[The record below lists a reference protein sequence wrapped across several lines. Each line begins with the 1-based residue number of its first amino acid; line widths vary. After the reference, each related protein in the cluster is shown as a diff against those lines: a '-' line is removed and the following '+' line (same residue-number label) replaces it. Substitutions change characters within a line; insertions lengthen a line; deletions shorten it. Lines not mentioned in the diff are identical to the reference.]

1 MKTTTLVLLCLTAIA
16 SAQKCSWRRRD
27 GDGGGNGGAATAG
40 ATVATGSPI
49 IETSATDETVAS
61 PTDYASAIP
70 PVITST
76 PTNDAYSSDDAPP
89 SPTSQEEAYAPTA
102 AAPAPAPASAP
113 ATPID
118 DSAPAPP
125 PDVGGMIPLKQSGVA
140 RTSRYHDCNKP
151 ACRWADAGLT
161 TGKLQLCDANG
172 LKTDDEENAYSCTD
186 QTSWVVNEN
195 LAYGFAA
202 VNSRS
207 DCGKCFKLTFIPEFP
222 TQYSMYGNPNQ
233 DYSVLAGKEMIVQ
246 VTNTGAGGND
256 DPWHFDIAMPVADRE
271 TQCIAQYGAYPEA
284 RSHLDADTECADMPD
299 VEDENGISLKKR
311 CKEFRFDFMHG
322 IENPMVN
329 YEEVECP
336 PEITQVSGFQRA

>member
-1 MKTTTLVLLCLTAIA
+1 MKTTTFVILCLTALA
-16 SAQKCSWRRRD
+16 GAQKCSWRRRD
-27 GDGGGNGGAATAG
+27 GGESVTAVPVTSETADTTDTAA
-40 ATVATGSPI
+40 
-49 IETSATDETVAS
+49 
-61 PTDYASAIP
+61 PTDYAPAPAPAIP
-70 PVITST
+70 PIITST
-76 PTNDAYSSDDAPP
+76 PSDDAFDTE
-89 SPTSQEEAYAPTA
+89 TSTTAEDAYGPTA
-102 AAPAPAPASAP
+102 AAPAPAPAP

-118 DSAPAPP
+118 DTAPAPP
-125 PDVGGMIPLKQSGVA
+125 PDVGGMIPLKQQGVA

-161 TGKLQLCDANG
+161 TGKLNLCDANG
-172 LKTDDEENAYSCTD
+172 LKTDDEQNAYACTD

-207 DCGKCFKLTFIPEFP
+207 DCGKCFKLSFIPEYP
-222 TQYSMYGNPNQ
+222 TQYSMYGNPKQ
-233 DYSVLAGKEMIVQ
+233 DYSVLSGKEMIVQ

-284 RSHLDADTECADMPD
+284 RSHLDADSECADMPD

-311 CKEFRFDFMHG
+311 CREFRFDFMHG